1 MSKGLSEAGRLRELE
16 FRVEALEKKAKERER
31 VENEI
36 LENARQ
42 WARLNKLGYFL
53 DEKGERILTHD
64 KDLEESFLL
73 KIRHLS
79 GALLRIET
87 S

>member
-42 WARLNKLGYFL
+42 WRQDPEGWSARQTQN
-53 DEKGERILTHD
+53 
-64 KDLEESFLL
+64 
-73 KIRHLS
+73 
-79 GALLRIET
+79 
-87 S
+87 

>member
-16 FRVEALEKKAKERER
+16 FRVEALEKKAEDRGR
-31 VENEI
+31 VENEL
-36 LENARQ
+36 LEAARQ

-53 DEKGERILTHD
+53 DEKGERILIHD
-64 KDLEESFLL
+64 KELEEVYMT
-73 KIRHLS
+73 KVRQIAT
-79 GALLRIET
+79 ALLRIET